1 MYIWLLG
8 LWIGIN
14 IPGLVW
20 IIRHVLLS
28 DNPPLVVLLAPM
40 WSICSNGAKT
50 MDLSLAGQIII
61 TILYTALMLLAVIA
75 YYAILI
81 MILAI
86 LGPTALFCL
95 IFMKR
100 NKKKGE

>member
-1 MYIWLLG
+1 MYIWLLV
-8 LWIGIN
+8 LWVGIN

-28 DNPPLVVLLAPM
+28 DNPPYVVLFAPV
-40 WSICSNGAKT
+40 WSICSNGAK
-50 MDLSLAGQIII
+50 MLDLSLAGQIII
-61 TILYTALMLLAVIA
+61 TIFYSALMLLAVIA

-81 MILAI
+81 MMLVV
-86 LGPTALFCL
+86 LGLTCLFCL

-100 NKKKGE
+100 NKRR